1 VIEEYKK
8 YFAGSNVSLTADF
21 NFSRDPEAAHIALA
35 SGHNLITL
43 VPKELCRAHGLSY
56 VTLFFFLNCS
66 KLKNK
71 VFA

>member
-1 VIEEYKK
+1 
-8 YFAGSNVSLTADF
+8 LTADF
-21 NFSRDPEAAHIALA
+21 NFSHDPEAAHITLA

-43 VPKELCRAHGLSY
+43 VPKELCQAHGLAY
-56 VTLFFFLNCS
+56 VELKIFLNCS